1 MVKEPEF
8 KRSEIKNRKNQVAK
22 PRKHKY
28 FTALIFVIVVLL
40 GTFFLYLGHIYRDA
54 QKMTTKIYS
63 SSNITKA
70 RDTQSLLKAG
80 KPISILL
87 MGTDTGAVGRN
98 FKGRTDTMIVLTLN
112 PQKNKMTIVSL
123 PRDALV
129 AVTGYK
135 KYYPSKLNSAY
146 DYGGSGTTIKTVQ
159 NYLNIPIDFYATINM
174 GGLENMVNAVGG
186 ITVKPLLTFSY
197 GGHSFV
203 KNKTTKMNGSTALAY
218 VRMRHS
224 DPLGDYGRQQRQRQ
238 VLTKVAQ
245 NGTKLKSLMT
255 ERFFKEI
262 KKQLKTDITFNDMLL
277 LALKYRGTTRNIT
290 SDHLQGEADLI
301 SGISFE
307 SVPATEKQRI
317 TNLIRSSLNLESAT
331 TGNTLLNSSSINTT
345 EK

>member
-1 MVKEPEF
+1 MVKEPEV
-8 KRSEIKNRKNQVAK
+8 KRSEVNKRKRQAAK

-28 FTALIFVIVVLL
+28 FTAFLFVFVVLL
-40 GTFFLYLGHIYRDA
+40 GIFFLYLGHLYKDA
-54 QKMTTKIYS
+54 QEMTTKIYS
-63 SSNITKA
+63 SSKITKA
-70 RDTQSLLKAG
+70 RNTQNLLKEG

-87 MGTDTGAVGRN
+87 MGTDTGAVGRS

-112 PQKNKMTIVSL
+112 PQKKKMTIVSL

-135 KYYPSKLNSAY
+135 QYYPSKLNSAY
-146 DYGGSGTTIKTVQ
+146 DYGGSVQ

-186 ITVKPLLTFSY
+186 ITIKPILTFSY
-197 GGHSFV
+197 DGHSFV
-203 KNKTTKMNGSTALAY
+203 KNKKTHMNGSAALAY

-245 NGTKLKSLMT
+245 NGTKLKSLLK

-262 KKQLKTDITFNDMLL
+262 QKQLKTDITFNDMIM
-277 LALKYRGTTRNIT
+277 LALKYRVATRNMT
-290 SDHLQGEADLI
+290 SDHLQGEADLV

-307 SVPATEKQRI
+307 AVPETEKQRI
-317 TNLIRSSLNLESAT
+317 TNLSRSSLNLETAT
-331 TGNTLLNSSSINTT
+331 TGNPLLNSSSINTT

>member
-1 MVKEPEF
+1 MVKEPEL
-8 KRSEIKNRKNQVAK
+8 KRSELNKRKKKVIK
-22 PRKHKY
+22 PLKHKY
-28 FTALIFVIVVLL
+28 FTAFLFVFVVLL
-40 GTFFLYLGHIYRDA
+40 GIFFLYLGHLYKDA
-54 QKMTTKIYS
+54 QEMTTKIYS
-63 SSNITKA
+63 SSKITKA
-70 RDTQSLLKAG
+70 RNTQNLLKEG

-87 MGTDTGAVGRN
+87 MGTDTGAVGRS

-112 PQKNKMTIVSL
+112 PQKKKMTIVSL

-135 KYYPSKLNSAY
+135 QYYPSKLNSAY
-146 DYGGSGTTIKTVQ
+146 DYGGSGTAIKTVQ

-197 GGHSFV
+197 DGHSFV
-203 KNKTTKMNGSTALAY
+203 KNKKTHMNGSTALAY

-245 NGTKLKSLMT
+245 NGTKLKSLLK

-262 KKQLKTDITFNDMLL
+262 QKQLKTDITFNDMIM
-277 LALKYRGTTRNIT
+277 LALKYRVATRNMT
-290 SDHLQGEADLI
+290 SDHLQGEADLV

-307 SVPATEKQRI
+307 AVPETEKQRI
-317 TNLIRSSLNLESAT
+317 TNLIRSSLNLETAT

>member
-1 MVKEPEF
+1 MGTEPEL
-8 KRSEIKNRKNQVAK
+8 KRSEVKKRKDQAAK

-28 FTALIFVIVVLL
+28 FTAFLCVFVVLL
-40 GTFFLYLGHIYRDA
+40 GIFFLYLGRIYNTA

-70 RDTQSLLKAG
+70 RNTQNLLKAG

-87 MGTDTGAVGRN
+87 MGTDTGAVGRS

-112 PQKNKMTIVSL
+112 PQKKKMTIVSL

-146 DYGGSGTTIKTVQ
+146 DYGGSGTAIKTIQ

-186 ITVKPLLTFSY
+186 VTIKPLLTFSY
-197 GGHSFV
+197 GGHSFI
-203 KNKTTKMNGSTALAY
+203 KNKETQMNGSTALAY

-238 VLTKVAQ
+238 VLAEVVQ
-245 NGTKLKSLMT
+245 NGTKLKSLLT
-255 ERFFKEI
+255 ESFFKEI

-277 LALKYRGTTRNIT
+277 LALKYRGTTHNMT
-290 SDHLQGEADLI
+290 SDHLQGSADLI

-307 SVPATEKQRI
+307 AVPATEKQRI
-317 TNLIRSSLNLESAT
+317 TNLVRSSLNLETAT

>member
-1 MVKEPEF
+1 MGTEPEL
-8 KRSEIKNRKNQVAK
+8 KRSEVKKRKDQAAK

-28 FTALIFVIVVLL
+28 FTAFLCVFVVLL
-40 GTFFLYLGHIYRDA
+40 GIFFLYLGRIYNTA

-70 RDTQSLLKAG
+70 RNTQNLLKAG

-87 MGTDTGAVGRN
+87 MGTDTGAVGRS

-112 PQKNKMTIVSL
+112 PQKKKMTIVSL

-146 DYGGSGTTIKTVQ
+146 DYGGSGTAIKTIQ

-186 ITVKPLLTFSY
+186 VTIKPLLTFSY
-197 GGHSFV
+197 GGHSFI
-203 KNKTTKMNGSTALAY
+203 KNKETQMNGSTALAY

-238 VLTKVAQ
+238 VLAEVVQ
-245 NGTKLKSLMT
+245 NGTKLKSLLA
-255 ERFFKEI
+255 ESFFKEI

-277 LALKYRGTTRNIT
+277 LALKYRGTTRNMT
-290 SDHLQGEADLI
+290 SDHLQGSADLI

-307 SVPATEKQRI
+307 AVPATEKQRI
-317 TNLIRSSLNLESAT
+317 TNLVRSSLNLETAT